1 MELKLLQPLS
11 QLPTAVASKEKAAS
25 SPEEAHRVALEF
37 ESLLLGQILQSMSS
51 TADGSFWG
59 GGDSSAASMVE
70 FAQEHLA
77 KSIAAGGGLG
87 IAKTVEQGLRQRST
101 T

>member
-1 MELKLLQPLS
+1 MELNLVQPLS
-11 QLPTAVASKEKAAS
+11 QLSPAIASKENAVT

-51 TADGSFWG
+51 TADGSLWG
-59 GGDSSAASMVE
+59 GGDSPSASMVE

-87 IAKTVEQGLRQRST
+87 IAKIVEQGLRQRSST
-101 T
+101 

>member
-1 MELKLLQPLS
+1 MAIKLMQPLG
-11 QLPTAVASKEKAAS
+11 QLPPAVSAKEKAVT

-51 TADGSFWG
+51 TADGSLWS
-59 GGDSSAASMVE
+59 GGDPSSASMVE

-87 IAKTVEQGLRQRST
+87 IAKIVEQGLRQRSWT
-101 T
+101 